1 MIANLMALSVRAR
14 WAVLLLFL
22 VVAGAGVWQLTKLPI
37 DAVPDITNK
46 QVQINTVERALSP
59 SEIEKRVTFP
69 IETALAG
76 IPGLETTRSLSRN
89 GFSQVSAIFTEGTD
103 LYFAR
108 QQVSERLTQA
118 RDTLPAGV
126 QPQIGPVTTGLGE
139 VLMYSVD
146 FTNPGGRGAA
156 VRNGQPGWQS
166 DGSFLTPEGD
176 HLSDEVSRSAYLR
189 TVQDWIV
196 RPQLRSVKGVAGID
210 SIGGYAKQFVV
221 EPDPVKLSSFGIS
234 YSELAKA
241 LEAANLSV
249 GANYFNRGGEA
260 FLVRADARIRDMD
273 EIADA
278 IVATRG
284 GVPVAVKDIATVRV
298 GGELRTGAASMNG
311 HEAVIGTALMLIG
324 ENSRVVARAVG
335 EKLNGIAKSLP
346 PGIKVTTV
354 LDRSKLVNATVG
366 TVQRNLAEGA
376 ILVAAALFFLLGNW
390 RAALIAVLVIPFSF
404 LMMAMGMNAF
414 GVPGNLMSLGALDF
428 GLIVDGAV
436 IIIENCLARLA
447 HRQAHEGRLLSVRER
462 LEETMRAS
470 QEMIKPTVFGQ
481 AIILLAFAPLLMFTG
496 VEGKTFS
503 PMAITIMLALVAAF
517 ILALTFVPAMVALL
531 IRGRVAEK
539 DVWLVAKTKE
549 RYLPLLDMAVA
560 RPWPFILSG
569 LAFFAISIPVFGML
583 GQEFIPQLDEK
594 NVALAS
600 TRVPSV
606 SLDQSLSMQRGV
618 EQAVSGLPEVALMF
632 SKTGTAEVATDP
644 MPQNISDGFVILKPQ
659 EEWPAGVKTKADVLE
674 RIEKKSGA
682 KPGQVYEVSQPI
694 QLRFN
699 ELIAGV
705 RGDVA
710 IKLYG
715 DDLDKMGAAAQRIV
729 KVLQVIPGAADVKAE
744 QTSGSPTLDVRFD
757 RAAIARYGLTVE
769 EVADTVAAAMGGRD
783 AGLLFEG
790 DRRFEVT
797 VRVPEGTRQSLDA
810 LASLPVLLP
819 AEAGSKRNSIPLSQ
833 VAQFRFSEGLNQ
845 VSRENGK
852 RRVVIQTNVRGR
864 DVGSFVTEAQAKVD
878 KVAIPTGSYLEWG
891 GQFQNLQAAS
901 KRLSIV
907 VPLCFLAIFGL
918 LYLAL
923 GGLARAAAVFLA
935 IPLGLAGGVYTL
947 ALTGIPFSVSAAV
960 GFICLAGVAVLNG
973 LVVMSAIRERLEDGA
988 SLDAAIIDGCREK
1001 MRAVIMTGFVPAI
1014 GFVPMALA
1022 HGTGAEVQKPLATV
1036 VIGGLIAATV
1046 LTLLVLP
1053 AIARLVLGWGER
1065 LAASRK
1071 RRSEVAGRQDTE
1083 TQRDGTTNPAPEPV
1097 TT

>member
-1 MIANLMALSVRAR
+1 MIANLIALAVRAR
-14 WAVLLLFL
+14 WAVVLLFI
-22 VVAGAGVWQLTKLPI
+22 VIAAVGAWQLTRLPI

-46 QVQINTVERALSP
+46 QVQINTVERGLSP
-59 SEIEKRVTFP
+59 IEIEKRVTFP
-69 IETALAG
+69 VETALAG

-118 RDTLPAGV
+118 RDTLPQGV

-139 VLMYSVD
+139 VFMYSVD
-146 FTNPGGRGAA
+146 FANPGGRGATF
-156 VRNGQPGWQS
+156 RDGQPGWQS

-176 HLSDEVSRSAYLR
+176 RLTDEISRAAYLR
-189 TVQDWIV
+189 TVQDWVI
-196 RPQLRSVKGVAGID
+196 RPQLRTVQGVAGID
-210 SIGGYAKQFVV
+210 SIGGYAKQYVV
-221 EPDPVKLSSFGIS
+221 EPDPVKLSYYGIS
-234 YSELAKA
+234 FSELAKA

-260 FLVRADARIRDMD
+260 FLVRADARIRDIG

-278 IVATRG
+278 TVATRG
-284 GVPVAVKDIATVRV
+284 GVPVTVKDLATLKV

-324 ENSRVVARAVG
+324 QNSRVVARAVG
-335 EKLNGIAKSLP
+335 ERLSGLAKSLP

-366 TVQRNLAEGA
+366 TVQKNLTEGA
-376 ILVAAALFFLLGNW
+376 ILVAAALFLLLGNW

-404 LMMAMGMNAF
+404 LMMAIGMNTF
-414 GVPGNLMSLGALDF
+414 RVPGNLMSLGALDF

-447 HRQAHEGRLLSVRER
+447 LRQEHEGRLLSRRER

-503 PMAITIMLALVAAF
+503 PMAITIMLALVGAF

-531 IRGRVAEK
+531 MTGKVSEK
-539 DVWLVAKTKE
+539 DVWLIRQAKQ
-549 RYLPLLDMAVA
+549 RYAPLLDRAVA
-560 RPWPFILSG
+560 RPWPFIAAG
-569 LAFFAISIPVFGML
+569 FAFFAVSVFVFGLL

-606 SLDQSLSMQRGV
+606 SLDQSMAMQLRV
-618 EQAVSGLPEVALMF
+618 ERAVTSLPEVVLMF

-644 MPQNISDGFVILKPQ
+644 MPQNVSDGFVILKPQ
-659 EEWPAGVKTKADVLE
+659 EEWPKGVETKADVLK
-674 RIEKKSGA
+674 RIEAKSGA
-682 KPGQVYEVSQPI
+682 QIGQTYEVSQPI

-715 DDLDKMGAAAQRIV
+715 DDLDKMGASAAQIV
-729 KVLQVIPGAADVKAE
+729 RVLQTVPGAADVKAE

-757 RAAIARYGLTVE
+757 RAAIARFGLTVE

-783 AGLLFEG
+783 AGLLFQG

-797 VRVPEGTRQSLDA
+797 VRVPETTRGSLDA
-810 LASLPVLLP
+810 LAALPVLLP
-819 AEAGSKRNSIPLSQ
+819 AEASGTRRSVPLAQ

-845 VSRENGK
+845 ISRENGK
-852 RRVVIQTNVRGR
+852 RRVVIQANVRGR
-864 DVGSFVTEAQAKVD
+864 DAGSFVAEAQAKVD
-878 KVAIPTGSYLEWG
+878 KVALPSGSYLEWG
-891 GQFQNLQAAS
+891 GQFRNLQAAS
-901 KRLSIV
+901 QRLAIV

-918 LYLAL
+918 LYMAL

-935 IPLGLAGGVYTL
+935 VPLGLAGGIYTL

-973 LVVMSAIRERLEDGA
+973 LVVMSAIRERLESGVD
-988 SLDAAIIDGCREK
+988 LDRAIIDGCREK

-1036 VIGGLIAATV
+1036 VIGGLVASTI

-1053 AIARLVLGWGER
+1053 AITKVVLGLGER
-1065 LAASRK
+1065 FGRRRLTKAQDDGAAP
-1071 RRSEVAGRQDTE
+1071 G
-1083 TQRDGTTNPAPEPV
+1083 PAPA
-1097 TT
+1097 TA

>member
-1 MIANLMALSVRAR
+1 MIANLMALSVRMR
-14 WAVLLLFL
+14 WAVLFLFL
-22 VVAGAGVWQLTKLPI
+22 LVAGIGVWQLTRLPI
-37 DAVPDITNK
+37 DAVPDITNN
-46 QVQINTVERALSP
+46 QVQINTAERGLSP
-59 SEIEKRVTFP
+59 IEIEKRVTFP

-89 GFSQVSAIFTEGTD
+89 GFSQVTAIFTDRTN

-108 QQVSERLTQA
+108 QQVSERLAQA
-118 RDTLPAGV
+118 RDTLPEGV

-139 VLMYSVD
+139 VLMYTVD
-146 FTNPGGRGAA
+146 FANPGGRGATI
-156 VRNGQPGWQS
+156 RNGQPGWQS

-176 HLSDEVSRSAYLR
+176 RLTDDVARAAYLR
-189 TVQDWIV
+189 TVQDWII
-196 RPQLRSVKGVAGID
+196 RPQLRTVKGVAGID
-210 SIGGYAKQFVV
+210 SIGGYAKQYVV
-221 EPDPVKLSSFGIS
+221 EPDPVKLSAYGIS

-241 LEAANLSV
+241 LEAANLAV

-260 FLVRADARIRDMD
+260 FLVRADARIRNVD

-284 GVPVAVKDIATVRV
+284 AIPVSVKDVANVKV
-298 GGELRTGAASMNG
+298 GGELRTGAASQNG

-324 ENSRVVARAVG
+324 ENSRVVARDVG
-335 EKLNGIAKSLP
+335 ARLDGLARTLP
-346 PGIKVTTV
+346 PGVKVTTV
-354 LDRSKLVNATVG
+354 LDRSKLVNATVE
-366 TVQRNLAEGA
+366 TVRKNLAEGA
-376 ILVAAALFFLLGNW
+376 ILVAAALFLLLGNV
-390 RAALIAVLVIPFSF
+390 RAAIVAVLIIPFSF
-404 LMMAMGMNAF
+404 LMMAIGMNAF

-447 HRQAHEGRLLSVRER
+447 HRQECAGRLLTLRER

-531 IRGRVAEK
+531 IRGKVSEK
-539 DVWLVAKTKE
+539 EVWLIAKAKAHYAPLLERAVAK
-549 RYLPLLDMAVA
+549 
-560 RPWPFILSG
+560 PWPFIG
-569 LAFFAISIPVFGML
+569 AGFAFFAASALVFSFL

-606 SLDQSLSMQRGV
+606 SLEKSLVMQRDV
-618 EQAVSGLPEVALMF
+618 ERAISSLPEVAVMF

-644 MPQNISDGFVILKPQ
+644 MPPNISDGFVILRPQ
-659 EEWPAGVKTKADVLE
+659 GEWPEGVETKADVLK
-674 RIEKKSGA
+674 RIAEKSGSA
-682 KPGQVYEVSQPI
+682 IGQSYEVSQPI

-715 DDLDKMGAAAQRIV
+715 DDLDKMGAAARQIV
-729 KVLQVIPGAADVKAE
+729 KILQTIPGAADARAE
-744 QTSGSPTLDVRFD
+744 QTGGSPTLDVNFD

-797 VRVPEGTRQSLDA
+797 VRVPETTRESLDA
-810 LASLPVLLP
+810 LAALPILLP
-819 AEAGSKRNSIPLSQ
+819 QETGERRSSVPLAQ
-833 VAQFRFSEGLNQ
+833 VAQFRFGEGLNQ
-845 VSRENGK
+845 ISRENGK
-852 RRVVIQTNVRGR
+852 RRVVIQTNVRDR
-864 DVGSFVTEAQAKVD
+864 DVGSFVADAQAKVD
-878 KVAIPTGSYLEWG
+878 KLTLPPGAYLEWG

-901 KRLSIV
+901 RRLAIV
-907 VPLCFLAIFGL
+907 VPLCFLGIFGL
-918 LYLAL
+918 LYMAL

-935 IPLGLAGGVYTL
+935 VPLGLAGGVYTL
-947 ALTGIPFSVSAAV
+947 ALTGIAFSVSAAV

-973 LVVMSAIRERLEDGA
+973 LVVMTAIRERLEKG
-988 SLDAAIIDGCREK
+988 LDLSRAIIEGTFDKVRP
-1001 MRAVIMTGFVPAI
+1001 VIMTGFVPAI
-1014 GFVPMALA
+1014 GFMPMALA

-1036 VIGGLIAATV
+1036 VIGGLIAATI

-1053 AIARLVLGWGER
+1053 AIAKVVLGLGER
-1065 LAASRK
+1065 GGKPRNTEKQEDVAPDAPLAL
-1071 RRSEVAGRQDTE
+1071 V
-1083 TQRDGTTNPAPEPV
+1083 
-1097 TT
+1097 

>member
-14 WAVLLLFL
+14 WAVVLLFL
-22 VVAGAGVWQLTKLPI
+22 VVAGFGAWQLTKLPI
-37 DAVPDITNK
+37 DAVPDITNN
-46 QVQINTVERALSP
+46 QVQINTVERGLSP
-59 SEIEKRVTFP
+59 IEIEKRVTFP

-89 GFSQVSAIFTEGTD
+89 GFSQVSAIFTDKTD

-118 RDTLPAGV
+118 RDTLPDGV

-146 FTNPGGRGAA
+146 FANPGGKGATI
-156 VRNGQPGWQS
+156 RNGQPGWQS
-166 DGSFLTPEGD
+166 DGSFLTPEGAR
-176 HLSDEVSRSAYLR
+176 LTDEVGRAAYLR
-189 TVQDWIV
+189 TVQDWII
-196 RPQLRSVKGVAGID
+196 RPQLRTVQGVAGID
-210 SIGGYAKQFVV
+210 SIGGYAKQYIV
-221 EPDPVKLSSFGIS
+221 EPDPVKLSSYGIS

-241 LEAANLSV
+241 LEASNLAV

-260 FLVRADARIRDMD
+260 FLLRADARIRDMD
-273 EIADA
+273 EIEDA

-284 GVPVAVKDIATVRV
+284 GLPIFVKDVANVKI
-298 GGELRTGAASMNG
+298 GGELRTGAASQNG

-324 ENSRVVARAVG
+324 ENSRVVARNVG
-335 EKLNGIAKSLP
+335 ERLDGIGKSLP

-354 LDRSKLVNATVG
+354 LDRSKLVNATVA
-366 TVQRNLAEGA
+366 TVQRNLIEGA
-376 ILVAAALFFLLGNW
+376 ILVAAALFLLLGNV
-390 RAALIAVLVIPFSF
+390 RAAIIAVLIIPFSF
-404 LMMAMGMNAF
+404 LMMAIGMNAF
-414 GVPGNLMSLGALDF
+414 RVPGNLMSLGALDF

-447 HRQAHEGRLLSVRER
+447 HRQEHEGRLLNLRER

-481 AIILLAFAPLLMFTG
+481 GIILLAFAPLLMFTG

-531 IRGRVAEK
+531 IRGKVSEK
-539 DVWLVAKTKE
+539 EVWIIAKTKE
-549 RYLPLLDMAVA
+549 RYLPLLDKAVA
-560 RPWPFILSG
+560 RPWPFIG
-569 LAFFAISIPVFGML
+569 AGFAFFAASMLVFGLL

-606 SLDQSLSMQRGV
+606 SLEKSLQMQREV
-618 EQAVSGLPEVALMF
+618 ERAVTSLPEVELMF

-644 MPQNISDGFVILKPQ
+644 MPPNISDGFVILKPQ
-659 EEWPAGVKTKADVLE
+659 EEWPAGVTSKADVLK
-674 RIEKKSGA
+674 RIEEKSGTKIGNA
-682 KPGQVYEVSQPI
+682 FEVSQPI

-715 DDLDKMGAAAQRIV
+715 DDLDKMGVAAQQIV
-729 KVLQVIPGAADVKAE
+729 RVLQSIPGAADVKAE
-744 QTSGSPTLDVRFD
+744 QTSGSPTLDVKFD
-757 RAAIARYGLTVE
+757 RAAIARYGLTIE
-769 EVADTVAAAMGGRD
+769 EVADTVAAAMGGRE

-797 VRVPEGTRQSLDA
+797 VRVPDTTRLSLDA
-810 LASLPVLLP
+810 LAALPVLLP
-819 AEAGSKRNSIPLSQ
+819 QDGDVVRGSVPLSQ

-845 VSRENGK
+845 ISRENGK

-864 DVGSFVTEAQAKVD
+864 DIGSFVLEAQAKVD
-878 KVAIPTGSYLEWG
+878 KVAVPAGSYLEWG

-901 KRLSIV
+901 DRLSIV
-907 VPLCFLAIFGL
+907 VPLCFVAIFGL
-918 LYLAL
+918 LYMAL
-923 GGLARAAAVFLA
+923 GGIARAAAVFLA
-935 IPLGLAGGVYTL
+935 VPLGLAGGVYTL
-947 ALTGIPFSVSAAV
+947 WLTGIPFSVSAAV

-973 LVVMSAIRERLEDGA
+973 LVVMSAIRERLEGGLEL
-988 SLDAAIIDGCREK
+988 SQAIIDGCREK

-1036 VIGGLIAATV
+1036 VIGGLIAATI

-1053 AIARLVLGWGER
+1053 AISKVVLGLGER
-1065 LAASRK
+1065 ISRRNPKQHDDATPDAA
-1071 RRSEVAGRQDTE
+1071 
-1083 TQRDGTTNPAPEPV
+1083 PAAL
-1097 TT
+1097 